1 MSKTEKKFTAGKIR
15 FEIESL
21 GPIRD
26 SEIDFKPFLLFSGE
40 SNTAKSYTAIAVYY
54 LFFMLNDEK
63 IISELTLKL
72 FDVEQIEN
80 DLKTKGTVEMK
91 VPEKLL
97 LELQRLYNENIA
109 RFMGYMLGYDGFS
122 CKVKLKLEIPR
133 VSDSKI
139 GIYLAMRKAEKY
151 EIKFQARLP
160 NYNWD
165 YIFESAHTPDIIL
178 GNDLRFFLRG
188 LCTRLI
194 FKTSYSQFLLPPA
207 RGAFSGLTSSM
218 VKKFSGI
225 GMYNEFLEGIDSVR
239 FSSLDMPDTMEEQ
252 KKFVNPLFETLLRGT
267 IKVEKDS
274 VSYTTAGSKKQMP
287 LTAGS
292 SSVKELFP
300 LYLLLNRVPIDRLS
314 ICIEEPEAHL
324 HPELQRSAAL
334 LLAYIVNRG
343 GLIQITTHS
352 DFFVNQVNNLLKL
365 HFIKKKNGGE
375 FLNAL
380 KETGIREEFVL
391 DPGDMGAY
399 YFEKVKNGVHVRELK
414 VSEKGMPMES
424 FKRAYDQSV
433 KETRGLREALTEH
446 EE

>member
-1 MSKTEKKFTAGKIR
+1 MSKIEKGFTAGKIR

-26 SEIDFKPFLLFSGE
+26 SVIDFKPFLLFSGE
-40 SNTAKSYTAIAVYY
+40 SNTAKSYTAMAVYY
-54 LFFMLNDEK
+54 LLFMLNNDKSMTELASRVFDIKTIDRDLNDKKMKKIELSGNLKDE
-63 IISELTLKL
+63 
-72 FDVEQIEN
+72 
-80 DLKTKGTVEMK
+80 
-91 VPEKLL
+91 
-97 LELQRLYNENIA
+97 LERLYNSNIN
-109 RFMGYMLGYDGFS
+109 RFMAYMLGYDAFS
-122 CKVKLKLEIPR
+122 CSTKLKLAIPLDAEILINKTNGEQWL
-133 VSDSKI
+133 VEVLLGSDSFAYSFGLPGRSVKHSLSKQESFLSILI
-139 GIYLAMRKAEKY
+139 GDLCK
-151 EIKFQARLP
+151 RLVFVHM
-160 NYNWD
+160 NR
-165 YIFESAHTPDIIL
+165 S
-178 GNDLRFFLRG
+178 GFF
-188 LCTRLI
+188 
-194 FKTSYSQFLLPPA
+194 LPPA
-207 RGAFSGLTSSM
+207 RGALSGVTSSEW
-218 VKKFSGI
+218 KKFSGI
-225 GMYNEFLEGIDSVR
+225 GMYKEFVEGLDSVR
-239 FSSLDMPDTMEEQ
+239 FSDFDPYGVIEEQ
-252 KKFVNPLFETLLRGT
+252 KNFVNPLFETLLNGK

-274 VSYTTAGSKKQMP
+274 VSYTTAGSRKQMP

-334 LLAYIVNRG
+334 LLAYIVNKG
-343 GLIQITTHS
+343 GFIQITTHS

-380 KETGIREEFVL
+380 KETGIRAEFVL
-391 DPGDMGAY
+391 DPEDMGAY
-399 YFEKVKNGVHVRELK
+399 YFEKVKNSVRVRELN

-433 KETRGLREALTEH
+433 KETRNLREALTEH